1 MKPGPESDAVYISH
15 MLECIDR
22 VQEYAQGDSARFRTT
37 RMVQDAVIRNLQLMA
52 ESSQRISDGCKATAP
67 EIPWRAIVGFRNVLV
82 HEYLAIDIEAV
93 WQVVEH
99 ELPPLKLALLR
110 MQRELP

>member
-22 VQEYAQGDSARFRTT
+22 VQEYAQGDAARFRTT
-37 RMVQDAVIRNLQLMA
+37 RMVQDAVIRNLQ
-52 ESSQRISDGCKATAP
+52 
-67 EIPWRAIVGFRNVLV
+67 F
-82 HEYLAIDIEAV
+82 
-93 WQVVEH
+93 
-99 ELPPLKLALLR
+99 R